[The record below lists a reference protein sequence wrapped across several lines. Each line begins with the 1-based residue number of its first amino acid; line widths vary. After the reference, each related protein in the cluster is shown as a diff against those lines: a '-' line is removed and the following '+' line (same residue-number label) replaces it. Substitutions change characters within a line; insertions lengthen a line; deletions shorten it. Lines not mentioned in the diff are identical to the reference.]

1 MVINCLREKC
11 SKPVDNLGGEGVI
24 QLQNMDERNIVV
36 DTRFKKKIFNID
48 EIASAR
54 NRIETINYFTLQL
67 QLIYRAQASYRTCH
81 LATVIQ

>member
-11 SKPVDNLGGEGVI
+11 PKPLDNSGGVI

-36 DTRFKKKIFNID
+36 DMRLQEHLID

-54 NRIETINYFTLQL
+54 NNVEIEW
-67 QLIYRAQASYRTCH
+67 
-81 LATVIQ
+81 